1 MSIANWMRSAVT
13 GMLLERPG
21 QKLSLPEHAEKL
33 AETGESLLAQA
44 ETTGDSEQNRA
55 QLRHIIGIERWS
67 QRRLRVGLG
76 ESVPDDEYDSYQPSP
91 DTEWPDLLAD
101 FEAAR
106 ADTIDLVSA
115 LIEADAD
122 THLTVPHNQYGS
134 LTIAAWL
141 RYVALH
147 TTWESKRIR

>member
-1 MSIANWMRSAVT
+1 MRSAVT

-33 AETGESLLAQA
+33 AETGETLLAQA

-67 QRRLRVGLG
+67 QRRLRVALG
-76 ESVPDDEYDSYQPSP
+76 DPVPDDEYDGYQPAP
-91 DTEWPDLLAD
+91 DTDWSDLLTE
-101 FEAAR
+101 FEATR
-106 ADTIDLVSA
+106 VDTIDLVRN
-115 LIEADAD
+115 LIEANAD
-122 THLTVPHNQYGS
+122 TRLTVPHNQYGS

-141 RYVALH
+141 RYVTIH